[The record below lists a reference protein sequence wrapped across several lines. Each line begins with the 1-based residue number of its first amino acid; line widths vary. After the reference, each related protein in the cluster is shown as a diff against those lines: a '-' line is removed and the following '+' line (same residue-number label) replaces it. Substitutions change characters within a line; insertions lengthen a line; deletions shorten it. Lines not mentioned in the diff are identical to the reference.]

1 MGKVPV
7 LHAGHDIEGAI
18 DGEGYDR
25 QLKLVGEH
33 EGTLLESTHV
43 TRKRTG
49 TLREHDNGA
58 VARLQDMAS
67 GLIGSLDLR
76 RSTLVDEDLVRL
88 TAGIAH
94 ERNLVE
100 LVLHHPLEV
109 TTQEAIDEE
118 DVEGTLM
125 VGDEDIRLVGF
136 QVFTTFDMD
145 R

>member
-1 MGKVPV
+1 M
-7 LHAGHDIEGAI
+7 
-18 DGEGYDR
+18 
-25 QLKLVGEH
+25 
-33 EGTLLESTHV
+33 T
-43 TRKRTG
+43 
-49 TLREHDNGA
+49 
-58 VARLQDMAS
+58 S
-67 GLIGSLDLR
+67 GLVRSLNLRGS
-76 RSTLVDEDLVRL
+76 TFVDEDLVRL
-88 TAGIAH
+88 TTSIAH
-94 ERNLVE
+94 KRYLVE